1 MDITVKC
8 KPVDPTGANKD
19 SSKDE
24 CELPETIKDRSKK
37 IIQEIN
43 NITDLYDD
51 KKCPGETKIG
61 E

>member
-8 KPVDPTGANKD
+8 KPVDPNGANKD
-19 SSKDE
+19 SNKDE

-43 NITDLYDD
+43 NVTDLY
-51 KKCPGETKIG
+51 
-61 E
+61 